1 MIPSFLRDASREC
14 RRIFMSD
21 ASRRLKDENVDS
33 VYVDRLEKSMGRKV
47 SLEDQ
52 VLVAESC
59 TVAQKTGRVRE
70 RNK

>member
-1 MIPSFLRDASREC
+1 
-14 RRIFMSD
+14 MSD

-47 SLEDQ
+47 SLEDR

>member
-1 MIPSFLRDASREC
+1 
-14 RRIFMSD
+14 MSD

-70 RNK
+70 RNT